1 MNMQQINQLIS
12 NSNFDNVI
20 TVINNLVFVNLDW
33 LTNRDYQNQGVSEL
47 LYSVGQYRNH
57 IFVFLIR
64 DGVNVKLTGLEHV
77 IKTVITNMN
86 LNLDSCFIY
95 SYQDLEIENST
106 FIEVDAIQ
114 MWCSNVAQIINLP
127 IARPELCGKK
137 FAALFGRHDMYR
149 LKFFRHLYENYK
161 NDSILSYNST
171 RAAWNYRFTTEF
183 DDDKKWHDLN
193 CPVLLDFE
201 KSSGWVPF
209 QNSLSNI
216 HKHYHTYFA
225 EIVCETDFYSNR
237 FFTEKTLKNFHLGK
251 PFLLFAGSGSLDYL
265 KSRGFQTFGS
275 YINEEYDTIDCP
287 RSRYLAIIQ
296 EIDRLAKKSKFDLQT
311 ILYNLQPV
319 FEHNK
324 QRFRELAFDKKL

>member
-1 MNMQQINQLIS
+1 MNTQEISHLIS
-12 NSNFDNVI
+12 NLKFDGVLVVVGKI
-20 TVINNLVFVNLDW
+20 VFVNLDW
-33 LTNRDYQNQGVSEL
+33 LTNRDYQSQGVNEL
-47 LYSVGQYRNH
+47 LYCIGQYQDH
-57 IFVFLIR
+57 TIVFLIR
-64 DGVNVKLTGLEHV
+64 DGVNCRLTGLRQV
-77 IKTVITNMN
+77 IETVIVN
-86 LNLDSCFIY
+86 LKLDCNTCYIY
-95 SYQDLEIENST
+95 GYQDLEIDNTT
-106 FIEVDAIQ
+106 FIEFDAVQ
-114 MWCSNVAQIINLP
+114 MWCFNVAQIINLP
-127 IARPELCGKK
+127 IARPVLCGKK

-161 NDSILSYNST
+161 NDSVLSYNST
-171 RAAWNYRFTTEF
+171 RASWNYRFATEF

-209 QNSLSNI
+209 QDSLSNI

-287 RSRYLAIIQ
+287 RSRYLAIIK
-296 EIDRLAKKSKFDLQT
+296 EIDRLAEMSKFDLQT
-311 ILYNLQPV
+311 MLHKLEPV
-319 FEHNK
+319 FIHNR
-324 QRFRELAFDKKL
+324 QRFRELAFGKK